1 MIRKINATIEDFE
14 DEKVLIKIGALTLE
28 AYPSF
33 NVIRYLKKG
42 DKYEFFA
49 SLEMNEWNT
58 SLYIFKDK
66 IERDVFESLKKV
78 SKIGPRIASKI
89 LRKTDAKEFIEMIN
103 AQDTTLLSNLPGIG
117 RKTAERLI
125 SELSN
130 SFNAYSA
137 GGNTQSYG
145 NKNVKEA
152 IEALEALGFQR
163 HEIMKVIGQL
173 DLEEQKTEEIIK
185 ECLTRL

>member
-1 MIRKINATIEDFE
+1 MIRKINAVIESFE
-14 DEKVLIKIGALTLE
+14 DEKVLIKIGPLTLE

-33 NVIRYLKKG
+33 NVIRCLKEG
-42 DKYEFFA
+42 DQYEFFA
-49 SLEMNEWNT
+49 SLEISEWNT

-89 LRKTDAKEFIEMIN
+89 LRKTDAEEFIQMIN
-103 AQDTTLLSNLPGIG
+103 AQDTMLLSNLPGIG
-117 RKTAERLI
+117 KKTAERLI

-130 SFNAYSA
+130 SFSAYST
-137 GGNTQSYG
+137 GTDTQSYG
-145 NKNVKEA
+145 SSNVKEA
-152 IEALEALGFQR
+152 IEALETLGFQR
-163 HEIMKVIGQL
+163 YEIMKVIGQL
-173 DLEEQKTEEIIK
+173 DIEELKTEEIVK

>member
-14 DEKVLIKIGALTLE
+14 EEKVLIKIGALTLE
-28 AYPSF
+28 AYPSY

-42 DKYEFFA
+42 DQYDFFA
-49 SLEMNEWNT
+49 SLEINEWNT

-89 LRKTDAKEFIEMIN
+89 LRKTDAEEFIRMIN
-103 AQDTTLLSNLPGIG
+103 TQDTMLLSNLPGIG
-117 RKTAERLI
+117 KKTAERLI

-130 SFNAYSA
+130 SFSAYST
-137 GGNTQSYG
+137 GVDTQSYG
-145 NKNVKEA
+145 NNNVKEA
-152 IEALEALGFQR
+152 IEALETLGFQR
-163 HEIMKVIGQL
+163 YEIMKVIGQL
-173 DLEEQKTEEIIK
+173 DLEDLKTEEIIK
-185 ECLTRL
+185 ECLTKL